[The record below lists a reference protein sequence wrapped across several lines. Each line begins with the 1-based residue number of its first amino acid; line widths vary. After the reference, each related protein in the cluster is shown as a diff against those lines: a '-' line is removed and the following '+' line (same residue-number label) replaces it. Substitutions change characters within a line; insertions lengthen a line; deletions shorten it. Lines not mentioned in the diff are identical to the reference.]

1 MSENSKPRKR
11 KPNPITRQYGR
22 IYSPLVTG
30 QQQLPQGQ
38 QALPQVPQQ
47 LPQGQ
52 QALPQVPQQLP
63 QGQQALPQVP
73 QQLPQGQQ
81 ALPQVPQQLPQ
92 GQQQSNNARPN
103 QQDTSRR
110 PRMVRF
116 LFDQTEIVPGN
127 RSEYLRRME
136 RATSQ
141 FDQSQTKENPSR
153 GL

>member
-11 KPNPITRQYGR
+11 KPNPITRQHGR

-30 QQQLPQGQ
+30 Q
-38 QALPQVPQQ
+38 QQ